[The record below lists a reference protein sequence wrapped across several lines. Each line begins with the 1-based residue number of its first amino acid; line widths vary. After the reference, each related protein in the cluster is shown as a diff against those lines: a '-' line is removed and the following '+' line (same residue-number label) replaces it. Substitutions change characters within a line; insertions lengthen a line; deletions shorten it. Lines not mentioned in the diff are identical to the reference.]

1 MVPQLT
7 DLNDLLVKR
16 ATDATVLPDRE
27 IYLTFRACSIFVLA
41 SLAQVYDTIAR
52 SPITPP
58 NESIRFT
65 GIRDETLKDLARITV
80 DFTKDDYSFLDP
92 TLSVSPPTI
101 RSHNS
106 AC

>member
-7 DLNDLLVKR
+7 DLNNLLVKR
-16 ATDATVLPDRE
+16 ATDATALPDRE

-52 SPITPP
+52 SPITP
-58 NESIRFT
+58 NESMRFT

-92 TLSVSPPTI
+92 TLSVSPPII

-106 AC
+106 AE